1 MGALLQLKAAKEK
14 ADKAQLDRA
23 NYAAYVADRKEH
35 GGWTPDDVAEY
46 RSEVERIMKSGTDD
60 EKAAASEF
68 WALKATGNSA
78 IGINQRIRSSIAQ
91 AKDEQGEAA

>member
-35 GGWTPDDVAEY
+35 GGWTSEDVAEY
-46 RSEVERIMKSGTDD
+46 RREVERIMKSGADD
-60 EKAAASEF
+60 EKAAAREF
-68 WALKATGNSA
+68 LALKAAENSA
-78 IGINQRIRSSIAQ
+78 IGINQRIRSSIAH
-91 AKDEQGEAA
+91 ARNEQGEAA